1 MHPNSAYRHG
11 GREDLRRALM
21 ETLIEEI
28 GFGMVFAQT
37 PDGPRVAHV
46 PLLSTGDGALQ
57 FHLSRGNAMARHLDG
72 MTVLAVINGPDGYVS
87 PRWYGEPGQVPTWNY
102 VALELEGRVRRMD
115 AEGLTGMLEAL
126 TARHEARIAAGE
138 PWRMDELAPERL
150 RGLLAGTIGFELEV
164 LAWRETLKLS
174 QDKSAEMRARVA
186 EGLEGEGAHAIA
198 HLMRTLAP

>member
-1 MHPNSAYRHG
+1 MHPGSTYRHG

-57 FHLSRGNAMARHLDG
+57 FHVSRGNAMARHLDG
-72 MTVLAVINGPDGYVS
+72 TTVLAVINGPDGYVS
-87 PRWYGEPGQVPTWNY
+87 PRWYGTEGQVPTWNY
-102 VALELEGRVRRMD
+102 VALEVEGRVRRMD

-126 TARHEARIAAGE
+126 TARHEERISQGE
-138 PWRMDELAPERL
+138 PWLMEDLAPERL
-150 RGLLAGTIGFELEV
+150 RGLLAGTIGFELEIQ
-164 LAWRETLKLS
+164 AWRETLKLS
-174 QDKSAEMRARVA
+174 QDKAPELRARVA
-186 EGLEGEGAHAIA
+186 EGLEAEGAHAIA